1 MLGFMIQR
9 LLQALVVMLVI
20 SALVFV
26 GVYAVGNPIDVLIS
40 PDATQQ
46 IREAAIK
53 AYGLDQPLWKQYID
67 FLGRLIQ
74 GDFGRSFLYN
84 MPVLDLIGSR
94 IPATLELTLVAVLG
108 ATLLG
113 VPLGMYAGYRPDS
126 IASRLIMTLSIFGFS
141 VPTFWIGLVLIFT
154 FAVQLGWLP
163 AGNRGETATLFGV
176 EWSFLTANGWKHML
190 LPALNL
196 SLFKFAMMVRLARAG
211 TREIMLTD
219 TVRFARA
226 AGESEFTILRRHVLR
241 LISIPIV
248 TVFGLEFGST
258 MAFAV
263 VTETIFSWPGVGKL
277 IIDSISSLDRPV
289 MVAYLMLVAFF
300 FIVINL
306 LVDLSYAALDP
317 RLRTRRAA

>member
-20 SALVFV
+20 SALVFI

-40 PDATQQ
+40 PDATQA
-46 IREAAIK
+46 IRESAIK
-53 AYGLDQPLWKQYID
+53 AYGLDQPLWKQYLD
-67 FLGRLIQ
+67 FLGRLAA

-84 MPVLDLIGSR
+84 MPVLDLIASR

-126 IASRLIMTLSIFGFS
+126 VLSRIIMTVSIFGFS

-163 AGNRGETATLFGV
+163 AGNRGDTASLFGV
-176 EWSFLTANGWKHML
+176 EWSFLTANGWKHMF

-241 LISIPIV
+241 LIAIPIV

-277 IIDSISSLDRPV
+277 IIDSIASLDRPV

-317 RLRTRRAA
+317 RLRTRRAT

>member
-40 PDATQQ
+40 PDATQA

-53 AYGLDQPLWKQYID
+53 AYGLDQPLWKQYFD
-67 FLGRLIQ
+67 FLGRLVA

-84 MPVLDLIGSR
+84 MPVLDLIASR

-126 IASRLIMTLSIFGFS
+126 VASRLIMSISILGFS

-163 AGNRGETATLFGV
+163 AGNRGRPPRFSA
-176 EWSFLTANGWKHML
+176 SNG
-190 LPALNL
+190 AS
-196 SLFKFAMMVRLARAG
+196 SLRMA
-211 TREIMLTD
+211 
-219 TVRFARA
+219 
-226 AGESEFTILRRHVLR
+226 
-241 LISIPIV
+241 
-248 TVFGLEFGST
+248 GST
-258 MAFAV
+258 CCC
-263 VTETIFSWPGVGKL
+263 
-277 IIDSISSLDRPV
+277 
-289 MVAYLMLVAFF
+289 
-300 FIVINL
+300 
-306 LVDLSYAALDP
+306 
-317 RLRTRRAA
+317 RR